1 MRAKHNN
8 PFMSSNNDIHIC
20 GELIEPMMFD
30 HELYGEKFYSTVI
43 EIQRSSGTTDVVRL
57 SVSERFIKD
66 GENYQGKHVVLDGQ
80 VRTYRLQ
87 DDAGSH
93 LMVYIYVKSMYE
105 VSENLNENRV
115 RFNGYI
121 CKVSAPRRTLR
132 GNKQLSDVILAVN
145 RDFNKSDYIPCIC
158 WSDNAD
164 LVYKAG
170 VGANIELIGRLQ
182 SRPIKKGA
190 RIVYEVSVNNVR
202 VVG

>member
-1 MRAKHNN
+1 MRAKRN
-8 PFMSSNNDIHIC
+8 PFMDSNNDIHIC
-20 GELIEPMMFD
+20 GKLVESMTFD
-30 HELYGEKFYSTVI
+30 HELYGEKFYSTII
-43 EIQRSSGTTDVVRL
+43 EVQRPSGTADTIRL
-57 SVSERFIKD
+57 SVSERFVKD
-66 GENYQGKHVVLDGQ
+66 EEDYKGKRVVLDGQ
-80 VRTYRLQ
+80 VRTYRSI
-87 DDAGSH
+87 DEEGSH
-93 LMVYIYVKSMYE
+93 VMVYIHVKSMYE
-105 VSENLNENRV
+105 VSGNLNENKV

-121 CKVSAPRRTLR
+121 CKVSKPRRTLR

-190 RIVYEVSVNNVR
+190 HIVYEVSVNNVR
-202 VVG
+202 VAG